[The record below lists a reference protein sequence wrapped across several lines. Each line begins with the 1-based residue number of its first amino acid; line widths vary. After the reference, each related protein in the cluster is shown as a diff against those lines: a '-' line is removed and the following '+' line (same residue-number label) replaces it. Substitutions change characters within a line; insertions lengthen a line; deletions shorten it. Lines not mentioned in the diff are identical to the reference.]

1 MSNERQRQVST
12 PVVLAED
19 NIKQT
24 ETKGYLLP
32 KKKQQHDKYYLKQL
46 THITDG

>member
-1 MSNERQRQVST
+1 MSNDRRRQAST

-32 KKKQQHDKYYLKQL
+32 KKSNNTISTYLKQL
-46 THITDG
+46 THITDR